1 MCDTTDNGDGG
12 DDDEDIFFNDCE
24 SIESIT
30 LSEIDGDH
38 MDDEFDLKTPFSLE
52 YQFYEWLEQFDNN
65 EDTEIEFSAEIY
77 DWDLDFNEDM
87 DVEHHTIEF
96 SAELYEW
103 DFNDFE
109 DNKEDLEVKRF
120 TFLLKKVQMRPFLQ
134 CFKKWRSYSVNMEI
148 FTHKKDGKKTYTE
161 HSAKLKELFGS
172 EVKIFDPGIFKDNW
186 IHLNG

>member
-1 MCDTTDNGDGG
+1 MCDTTDNGDGR

-103 DFNDFE
+103 DFDDFE
-109 DNKEDLEVKRF
+109 DNKEDF
-120 TFLLKKVQMRPFLQ
+120 QN
-134 CFKKWRSYSVNMEI
+134 SVFRTSLI
-148 FTHKKDGKKTYTE
+148 FNNATSGQ
-161 HSAKLKELFGS
+161 L
-172 EVKIFDPGIFKDNW
+172 VFKDQIIDPVN
-186 IHLNG
+186 IEFNN